1 MEMAVNS
8 EAYMEVQRQVS
19 ELQAERDQLRT
30 QLKQAEARVAELRE
44 LVSLFGKLPFNC
56 HDYMT
61 EKQWEKI
68 CWIHAEIDD
77 DTSQPWLLRKQAE
90 AVESQAKEWNPEE
103 QTYSGRKPHKELVA
117 EAQRLR
123 QQAEAVEDAAN
134 YVVGLGDKRTLLHY
148 VQCLRQ
154 QADELEQN

>member
-1 MEMAVNS
+1 MAVNS

-90 AVESQAKEWNPEE
+90 AVEEAVLYALRTVGNVDPFEVDIHRFANDC
-103 QTYSGRKPHKELVA
+103 
-117 EAQRLR
+117 AQRLR
-123 QQAEAVEDAAN
+123 Q
-134 YVVGLGDKRTLLHY
+134 R
-148 VQCLRQ
+148 
-154 QADELEQN
+154 ADELDAGAGGES

>member
-1 MEMAVNS
+1 MAVNS

-90 AVESQAKEWNPEE
+90 AVEEAVLYALRTVGNVDPFEVDIHRFANDC
-103 QTYSGRKPHKELVA
+103 
-117 EAQRLR
+117 AQRLR
-123 QQAEAVEDAAN
+123 Q
-134 YVVGLGDKRTLLHY
+134 R
-148 VQCLRQ
+148 
-154 QADELEQN
+154 ADELEAGKVGGGQ